1 MGSPHYKMRPIIL
14 PIVCAAMILMV
25 APVVAADFD
34 VESNIEVLGF
44 DSNADRYAIKVTV
57 PGNPP
62 LFLVYKVDENKRDKI
77 FTTENAEDERKV
89 IDKLKSRYKIQFD
102 GHKGQ
107 LTPDK
112 KYTILGA
119 PAEDGF
125 GYRILVMEKGRIGQ
139 LKRIELSEDK
149 SSSTVAEG
157 MLKQISWSQDASV
170 LVVVLNEKLTT
181 SNFSSSKDKTFPLS
195 FKPWEIHWLPPPAPP
210 K

>member
-1 MGSPHYKMRPIIL
+1 MRPQVYIMRLIGRSL
-14 PIVCAAMILMV
+14 ACLLTFCFVGNVL
-25 APVVAADFD
+25 AADFD
-34 VESNIEVLGF
+34 VESNIEVLGL
-44 DSNADRYAIKVTV
+44 DANAERYAIKVTS

-62 LFLVYKVDENKRDKI
+62 VFLVYKIDENKREKI
-77 FTTENAEDERKV
+77 FPTESAADERNV
-89 IDKLKSRYKIQFD
+89 ISKLKSRYKIQFD

-107 LTPDK
+107 LTPNK

-119 PAEDGF
+119 PADDGF

-149 SSSTVAEG
+149 TSGTVAEG

-170 LVVVLNEKLTT
+170 LVIVLNEKLTT
-181 SNFSSSKDKTFPLS
+181 SNFSSSKDKTYPLS
-195 FKPWEIHWLPPPAPP
+195 FKPWEIHWLPPPTPP